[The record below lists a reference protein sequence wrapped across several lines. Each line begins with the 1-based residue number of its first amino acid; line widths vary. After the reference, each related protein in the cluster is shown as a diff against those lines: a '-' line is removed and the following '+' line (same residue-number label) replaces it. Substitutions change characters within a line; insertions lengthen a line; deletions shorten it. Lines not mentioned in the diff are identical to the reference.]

1 MHFNI
6 EDIPYED
13 NSFDII
19 IANHMLYHVPNRNKA
34 LEEVRRVLK
43 PEGTFYCST
52 IGENHLK
59 EFGELLQ
66 RFDPN
71 LDYLSA
77 RENAIRFGVG
87 NGSNQLRSYFNEVVY
102 KGFHGGLNITDEKA
116 IVDYLIS
123 SNNDL
128 KKTLCDE
135 KLLEFVYFLASEKEA
150 NNGFI
155 YITKE
160 TGLFASI

>member
-1 MHFNI
+1 M
-6 EDIPYED
+6 
-13 NSFDII
+13 
-19 IANHMLYHVPNRNKA
+19 
-34 LEEVRRVLK
+34 
-43 PEGTFYCST
+43 
-52 IGENHLK
+52 K